1 MSAPFTTKEVLYW
14 GTFGQPFSCVLFD
27 DHIQVLV
34 KKNHPL
40 PSTCRGV
47 MHEEM
52 DLVDKEMELADKENM
67 AGILDEDEAE
77 EEVEH
82 MR

>member
-1 MSAPFTTKEVLYW
+1 
-14 GTFGQPFSCVLFD
+14 
-27 DHIQVLV
+27 
-34 KKNHPL
+34 
-40 PSTCRGV
+40 